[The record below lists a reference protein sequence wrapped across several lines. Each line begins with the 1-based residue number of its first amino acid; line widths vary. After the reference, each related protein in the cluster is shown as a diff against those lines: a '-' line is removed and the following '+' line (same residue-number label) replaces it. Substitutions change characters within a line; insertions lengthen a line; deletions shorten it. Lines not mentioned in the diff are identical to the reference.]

1 MEKNV
6 EEIQMMML
14 EIDGLLDVW
23 GLRSRPQLDSVKKKF
38 DTIISEMEAHDK
50 LLAQSNDGAPLTAAE
65 KDGLT
70 AHAARLRLLLSD
82 LKAIPIPAL
91 PCRWRLAIIT
101 PSTKLMT
108 LFNWRHIGH
117 GVRKNS
123 SSPPWAW
130 PA

>member
-50 LLAQSNDGAPLTAAE
+50 LLTQATSCAALTSDE
-65 KDGLT
+65 REELT
-70 AHAARLRLLLSD
+70 AHAGRLRLLLSD
-82 LKAIPIPAL
+82 LKTVPLPAL
-91 PCRWRLAIIT
+91 PMAAC
-101 PSTKLMT
+101 
-108 LFNWRHIGH
+108 N
-117 GVRKNS
+117 
-123 SSPPWAW
+123 
-130 PA
+130 